1 MANVPKAITDLPVAS
16 AMGDDDLLVV
26 SQNATTSS
34 IKGELIKG
42 YAQNAVASQV
52 TAAQTAANQAGQSAT
67 QAEAARQG
75 AAAAQTAAENAQDAA
90 ETARDQS
97 VAAAGTIGD
106 SVEQA
111 QTAASQASSAKDAA
125 VAAQTAAET
134 AKTSAET
141 ASGQAQTAATQASG
155 SATAAQTAAT
165 QAGDAKTD
173 AETARN
179 EAETSASSA
188 ANSAYD
194 AESAA
199 TEAEQAKTYI
209 ENMDMEGET
218 LPAGSSVT
226 VTKTTSPEGN
236 LLFVIGVPQGTQGDK
251 GDTGETGAT
260 GPQGVSITNA
270 TVNEDGDL
278 VITLSAGEPIN
289 AGSVI
294 GPQGIQGE
302 VGPTG
307 ASVDHIERTSGTGAP
322 GTTDTYTVYLT
333 DGQTGGTFQVYNG
346 SNGTG
351 SGDFMAD
358 GSVPMAGDLQM
369 GGHAV
374 TGMADGTDPTDGA
387 TVGQL
392 AGKLDSP
399 DGGTAGQVLT
409 KTADGSAWENAPS
422 GLPDGG
428 TEGQM
433 LYKTADGTEWG
444 DKPVMVVTLAEGES
458 GLTSNKTVAEIKEAH
473 LNGFYIFVNY
483 SIGGYDKLLPLF
495 AAKYIETDEPSF
507 DFVSYTYSHT
517 GRILTVLDIAE
528 IKIYTIDG
536 KDYTRLYAYSGGLF
550 PLIGGNQG
558 EILYLANDD
567 TAHWGPAPKGIPD
580 GGTTGQVLTKTST
593 GEEWS
598 DAPSGLPEGGT
609 EGQVIKK
616 GASGAEWSN
625 PVGRADGTGEI
636 FNDYENNAASGNYAH
651 AEGRFSYADG
661 TCAHSEGTSSRAS
674 GDYSHSEGYSN
685 TASGGRSHAEGYS
698 TTASAFDSH
707 SEGNGTIASG
717 AQQHVQGRYNVSDPR
732 YAHIV
737 GNGSSASARSNAHTL
752 DWDGNAWFAGDVF
765 VGGTSQFSS
774 EKLMKE
780 PTGTQGQLLGFT
792 ADNTVGAV
800 DAPESGLTQEQA
812 DDRYLQLTGGELN
825 DNAIFQLPGDNGSLY
840 LGGRNNVPNV
850 GMYAGS
856 SGYITL
862 HDNTM
867 GNVNIRGVRSPE
879 FDYDAANKAYVDS
892 KSPTSVTVTLT
903 VDGWTNKRA
912 SFEPGGETLG
922 HQQTV
927 TVSGVS
933 ATETAQL
940 ITPTPAIASQSAYY
954 EAGIMC
960 TGQAANRLTFTCQ
973 TVPTSN
979 LTVYVVIQPLS

>member
-75 AAAAQTAAENAQDAA
+75 AAAAQTAAESAQDAA

-111 QTAASQASSAKDAA
+111 QTAAGQASSAKDAA
-125 VAAQTAAET
+125 VAAQSAAEA
-134 AKTSAET
+134 AKTAAET

-188 ANSAYD
+188 ANSASD

-236 LLFVIGVPQGTQGDK
+236 LLFVIGVPQGIQGDK
-251 GDTGETGAT
+251 GDQGETGAT

-278 VITLSAGEPIN
+278 VITLSAGDPIN

-294 GPQGIQGE
+294 GPQGIQGD

-307 ASVDHIERTSGTGAP
+307 ASVDHIDRTSGTGAP

-333 DGQTGGTFQVYNG
+333 NGQTGGTFQVYNG
-346 SNGTG
+346 SNGAG
-351 SGDFMAD
+351 AGDFMAD
-358 GSVPMAGDLQM
+358 GSVPMTGDLQM
-369 GGHAV
+369 GGHKITNLAE
-374 TGMADGTDPTDGA
+374 PTDNTDAASKEYVDDTITVSLVGNYIPMGQKGQANGVASLDNSGKVPNEQLPPMDYVPTSRTVNGRALSADVTLDADDVGA
-387 TVGQL
+387 IPNP
-392 AGKLDSP
+392 S
-399 DGGTAGQVLT
+399 GGT
-409 KTADGSAWENAPS
+409 P
-422 GLPDGG
+422 
-428 TEGQM
+428 
-433 LYKTADGTEWG
+433 
-444 DKPVMVVTLAEGES
+444 
-458 GLTSNKTVAEIKEAH
+458 
-473 LNGFYIFVNY
+473 
-483 SIGGYDKLLPLF
+483 
-495 AAKYIETDEPSF
+495 
-507 DFVSYTYSHT
+507 
-517 GRILTVLDIAE
+517 
-528 IKIYTIDG
+528 
-536 KDYTRLYAYSGGLF
+536 
-550 PLIGGNQG
+550 
-558 EILYLANDD
+558 
-567 TAHWGPAPKGIPD
+567 
-580 GGTTGQVLTKTST
+580 GQVLTKTST

-598 DAPSGLPEGGT
+598 DAPSGFPEGGT

-616 GASGAEWSN
+616 TADGAEWDNADWLPLNGGIMDNAVRISWGSSN
-625 PVGRADGTGEI
+625 GAFVS
-636 FNDYENNAASGNYAH
+636 SGVTTQELRLGSKSIN
-651 AEGRFSYADG
+651 
-661 TCAHSEGTSSRAS
+661 
-674 GDYSHSEGYSN
+674 YSN
-685 TASGGRSHAEGYS
+685 TNLYIGHAPDTGINVAYLNYSNRELRLHLGGEEEDTVGRLTGLKTPVASNEATPKSYVDTQLS
-698 TTASAFDSH
+698 T
-707 SEGNGTIASG
+707 
-717 AQQHVQGRYNVSDPR
+717 
-732 YAHIV
+732 
-737 GNGSSASARSNAHTL
+737 
-752 DWDGNAWFAGDVF
+752 
-765 VGGTSQFSS
+765 
-774 EKLMKE
+774 KLTT

-812 DDRYLQLTGGELN
+812 DERYLQLTGGTLTGALTLN
-825 DNAIFQLPGDNGSLY
+825 GEPTEDLQAAPKQYVDALKPLV
-840 LGGRNNVPNV
+840 RT
-850 GMYAGS
+850 
-856 SGYITL
+856 ITL
-862 HDNTM
+862 TTSGWSSNTKT
-867 GNVNIRGVRSPE
+867 VGV
-879 FDYDAANKAYVDS
+879 
-892 KSPTSVTVTLT
+892 
-903 VDGWTNKRA
+903 
-912 SFEPGGETLG
+912 PG
-922 HQQTV
+922 V
-927 TVSGVS
+927 APS
-933 ATETAQL
+933 ETAQL
-940 ITPTPAIASQSAYY
+940 ITPVPNITSQSAYY

-960 TGQAANRLTFTCQ
+960 TGQAANSLTFTCQ

>member
-1 MANVPKAITDLPVAS
+1 M
-16 AMGDDDLLVV
+16 
-26 SQNATTSS
+26 
-34 IKGELIKG
+34 
-42 YAQNAVASQV
+42 
-52 TAAQTAANQAGQSAT
+52 
-67 QAEAARQG
+67 
-75 AAAAQTAAENAQDAA
+75 
-90 ETARDQS
+90 
-97 VAAAGTIGD
+97 
-106 SVEQA
+106 EQA
-111 QTAASQASSAKDAA
+111 QTAAGQASSARDAA
-125 VAAQTAAET
+125 VSAQSAAET
-134 AKTSAET
+134 AKTAAET

-165 QAGDAKTD
+165 QAGDAKAD

-188 ANSAYD
+188 ANSASD

-218 LPAGSSVT
+218 LPAGSSVA

-236 LLFVIGVPQGTQGDK
+236 LLFVIGVPQGIQGDK
-251 GDTGETGAT
+251 GETGETGAT
-260 GPQGVSITNA
+260 GPQGVSVTNA

-278 VITLSAGEPIN
+278 VITLSSGSPIN

-307 ASVDHIERTSGTGAP
+307 ASVDRIERTSGTGAP

-358 GSVPMAGDLQM
+358 GSVPMTGDLQM
-369 GGHAV
+369 GGHVV
-374 TGMADGTDPTDGA
+374 TGMADGTEPTDGA

-409 KTADGSAWENAPS
+409 KTANGSAWESAPS

-433 LYKTADGTEWG
+433 LYKSADGAAWG
-444 DKPVMVVTLAEGES
+444 DKPVMVVTVAEGES

-483 SIGGYDKLLPLF
+483 SIGGYDNLLPLF

-507 DFVSYTYSHT
+507 DFVSCVYSRT
-517 GRILTVLDIAE
+517 GRILTGLDVGE
-528 IKIYTIDG
+528 IEIYTIDG
-536 KDYTRLYAYSGGLF
+536 KDYTRLSAYSGGLF
-550 PLIGGNQG
+550 PLDEGNQG
-558 EILYLANDD
+558 EILYLSKDD

-580 GGTTGQVLTKTST
+580 GGTTGQLLTKTET
-593 GEEWS
+593 GEAWQDGEF
-598 DAPSGLPEGGT
+598 LPLSGGT
-609 EGQVIKK
+609 VNGYINFDQAKSGIYFSKFQDEHNCYPTIRSTTIDGKVALSIYADAHNGVNNTVYPIILTGVDTPKK
-616 GASGAEWSN
+616 FNDAANKIYVDGKLNNFGAEISN
-625 PVGRADGTGEI
+625 ELDTKL
-636 FNDYENNAASGNYAH
+636 
-651 AEGRFSYADG
+651 
-661 TCAHSEGTSSRAS
+661 
-674 GDYSHSEGYSN
+674 
-685 TASGGRSHAEGYS
+685 
-698 TTASAFDSH
+698 TT
-707 SEGNGTIASG
+707 
-717 AQQHVQGRYNVSDPR
+717 
-732 YAHIV
+732 
-737 GNGSSASARSNAHTL
+737 
-752 DWDGNAWFAGDVF
+752 
-765 VGGTSQFSS
+765 
-774 EKLMKE
+774 

-812 DDRYLQLTGGELN
+812 DDRYLQLSGGALTGNLTIKSGSLWLRGVDCGIWGSFNSSELN
-825 DNAIFQLPGDNGSLY
+825 FVVSGTEVLKVNGESVSLPTGLTIS
-840 LGGRNNVPNV
+840 
-850 GMYAGS
+850 
-856 SGYITL
+856 
-862 HDNTM
+862 
-867 GNVNIRGVRSPE
+867 GVRTPTSDSE
-879 FDYDAANKAYVDS
+879 AANKSYVDS
-892 KSPTSVTVTLT
+892 KAPTSVTVTLT
-903 VDGWTNKRA
+903 TSGWSSNT
-912 SFEPGGETLG
+912 
-922 HQQTV
+922 QTV
-927 TVSGVS
+927 TVSGVVAS
-933 ATETAQL
+933 ETAQL

-960 TGQAANRLTFTCQ
+960 TGQAANSLTFTCQ

-979 LTVYVVIQPLS
+979 LTVYVVIQPLG

>member
-52 TAAQTAANQAGQSAT
+52 TAAQTAATQASQSAT

-111 QTAASQASSAKDAA
+111 QDAASQASSAKDAA

-134 AKTSAET
+134 AKTAAET
-141 ASGQAQTAATQASG
+141 ASGQAQTAATQAAG

-188 ANSAYD
+188 ANSASD

-236 LLFVIGVPQGTQGDK
+236 LLFVIGVPQGIQGDK

-260 GPQGVSITNA
+260 GPQGVSVTSA
-270 TVNEDGDL
+270 TVNEDGNL
-278 VITLSAGEPIN
+278 VITLSAGDPIN

-294 GPQGIQGE
+294 GPQGIQGD

-307 ASVDHIERTSGTGAP
+307 ASVDRIERTSGTGAP

-333 DGQTGGTFQVYNG
+333 NGKTGGTFQVYNG

-358 GSVPMAGDLQM
+358 GSVPMTGDLQM
-369 GGHAV
+369 GGHVV

-392 AGKLDSP
+392 SGKLDSP
-399 DGGTAGQVLT
+399 SGGTAGQVLT
-409 KTADGSAWENAPS
+409 KTENGSAWENAPS

-428 TEGQM
+428 SEGQI
-433 LYKTADGTEWG
+433 LYKAADGAAWG
-444 DKPVMVVTLAEGES
+444 DKPVMVVTVTQGSGGSSYQADKSLAEIYQASQDEKTIIAKIVNSDNSIAVVMTPRVITEHRADFILLDGEV
-458 GLTSNKTVAEIKEAH
+458 GGNTT
-473 LNGFYIFVNY
+473 FYDFFVNILIITDTTIIL
-483 SIGGYDKLLPLF
+483 SRGQID
-495 AAKYIETDEPSF
+495 AKDVRLTDM
-507 DFVSYTYSHT
+507 TYSDVQSAIEELQ
-517 GRILTVLDIAE
+517 GNIENI
-528 IKIYTIDG
+528 
-536 KDYTRLYAYSGGLF
+536 F
-550 PLIGGNQG
+550 PS
-558 EILYLANDD
+558 
-567 TAHWGPAPKGIPD
+567 

-609 EGQVIKK
+609 EGQILEKTS
-616 GASGAEWSN
+616 SGA
-625 PVGRADGTGEI
+625 
-636 FNDYENNAASGNYAH
+636 
-651 AEGRFSYADG
+651 
-661 TCAHSEGTSSRAS
+661 
-674 GDYSHSEGYSN
+674 
-685 TASGGRSHAEGYS
+685 
-698 TTASAFDSH
+698 
-707 SEGNGTIASG
+707 
-717 AQQHVQGRYNVSDPR
+717 
-732 YAHIV
+732 
-737 GNGSSASARSNAHTL
+737 
-752 DWDGNAWFAGDVF
+752 AW
-765 VGGTSQFSS
+765 
-774 EKLMKE
+774 
-780 PTGTQGQLLGFT
+780 
-792 ADNTVGAV
+792 V

-812 DDRYLQLTGGELN
+812 DARYLQLTGGTLTG
-825 DNAIFQLPGDNGSLY
+825 DIMASFGQDFGIFFDESNNNIHIGA
-840 LGGRNNVPNV
+840 GGPAFSVSANNVVEVDFEPTT
-850 GMYAGS
+850 AK
-856 SGYITL
+856 
-862 HDNTM
+862 
-867 GNVNIRGVRSPE
+867 GVV
-879 FDYDAANKAYVDS
+879 NKAYVDS
-892 KSPTSVTVTLT
+892 KAPTPVPVTLT
-903 VDGWTNKRA
+903 TSGWSSNT
-912 SFEPGGETLG
+912 
-922 HQQTV
+922 QTV
-927 TVSGVS
+927 TVPGVVAS
-933 ATETAQL
+933 EIAQL

-960 TGQAANRLTFTCQ
+960 TGQAANSLTFTCQ

-979 LTVYVVIQPLS
+979 LTVYVVIQPLN

>member
-97 VAAAGTIGD
+97 VAAASTIGD

-134 AKTSAET
+134 AKTAAET

-188 ANSAYD
+188 ANSASD

-209 ENMDMEGET
+209 ENMNMEGET

-236 LLFVIGVPQGTQGDK
+236 LLFVIGVPQGIQGDK
-251 GDTGETGAT
+251 GETGETGAT
-260 GPQGVSITNA
+260 GPQGVSVTNA

-278 VITLSAGEPIN
+278 VITLSSGSPIN

-307 ASVDHIERTSGTGAP
+307 ASVDRIERTSGTGAP

-333 DGQTGGTFQVYNG
+333 NGQTGGTFQVYNG

-358 GSVPMAGDLQM
+358 GSVPMTGDLQM
-369 GGHAV
+369 GGHKITNLAE
-374 TGMADGTDPTDGA
+374 PTDNTDAASKEYVDDTITVSLVGNYIP
-387 TVGQL
+387 VGQKGQANGVASL
-392 AGKLDSP
+392 DNEGKVPSAQLPPMDYVPTGRTVNGHALSADVTLDAEDVGARP
-399 DGGTAGQVLT
+399 DTWTPSAEDVGAIPNPTGGTAGQVLT

-433 LYKTADGTEWG
+433 LYKAADGAAWG
-444 DKPVMVVTLAEGES
+444 DKPVMWVKVTQSGNAADKTLSEIYQAYQNGYVVYCNLVNWGFLPVS
-458 GLTSNKTVAEIKEAH
+458 SIDSNRAV
-473 LNGFYIFVNY
+473 FF
-483 SIGGYDKLLPLF
+483 S
-495 AAKYIETDEPSF
+495 
-507 DFVSYTYSHT
+507 TYNAGSSPD
-517 GRILTVLDIAE
+517 DIAG
-528 IKIYTIDG
+528 IKADVVVIEDSRVSVTKNFDLSSIF
-536 KDYTRLYAYSGGLF
+536 LENPS
-550 PLIGGNQG
+550 
-558 EILYLANDD
+558 
-567 TAHWGPAPKGIPD
+567 
-580 GGTTGQVLTKTST
+580 GGTTGQILEKT
-593 GEEWS
+593 
-598 DAPSGLPEGGT
+598 A
-609 EGQVIKK
+609 
-616 GASGAEWSN
+616 
-625 PVGRADGTGEI
+625 
-636 FNDYENNAASGNYAH
+636 
-651 AEGRFSYADG
+651 
-661 TCAHSEGTSSRAS
+661 
-674 GDYSHSEGYSN
+674 
-685 TASGGRSHAEGYS
+685 
-698 TTASAFDSH
+698 
-707 SEGNGTIASG
+707 
-717 AQQHVQGRYNVSDPR
+717 
-732 YAHIV
+732 
-737 GNGSSASARSNAHTL
+737 
-752 DWDGNAWFAGDVF
+752 
-765 VGGTSQFSS
+765 
-774 EKLMKE
+774 
-780 PTGTQGQLLGFT
+780 TGTQW
-792 ADNTVGAV
+792 ADKPASGMSQGEA
-800 DAPESGLTQEQA
+800 DA
-812 DDRYLQLTGGELN
+812 RYLQLSGGTLTGNLGIGNSNAGFIPVNLGSFAVKVDGEFVLDFVN
-825 DNAIFQLPGDNGSLY
+825 TVAYGKGIRLRNSSKITNLSNPTGD
-840 LGGRNNVPNV
+840 
-850 GMYAGS
+850 
-856 SGYITL
+856 T
-862 HDNTM
+862 
-867 GNVNIRGVRSPE
+867 
-879 FDYDAANKAYVDS
+879 DAANKSYVDS
-892 KSPTSVTVTLT
+892 KAPLPPVPVTLT
-903 VDGWTNKRA
+903 TSGWSSNT
-912 SFEPGGETLG
+912 
-922 HQQTV
+922 QTV
-927 TVSGVS
+927 TVPGVVAS
-933 ATETAQL
+933 EIAQL

-960 TGQAANRLTFTCQ
+960 TNQAANSLTFTCQ

>member
-75 AAAAQTAAENAQDAA
+75 AAAAQTAAESAQDAA

-111 QTAASQASSAKDAA
+111 QTAAGRASSAKDAA
-125 VAAQTAAET
+125 VAAQSAAEA
-134 AKTSAET
+134 AKTAAET

-188 ANSAYD
+188 ANSASD

-209 ENMDMEGET
+209 ENMDIEGET

-236 LLFVIGVPQGTQGDK
+236 LLFVIGVPQGIQGDK
-251 GDTGETGAT
+251 GDPGETGAT
-260 GPQGVSITNA
+260 GPQGVSVINA

-278 VITLSAGEPIN
+278 VITLSSGSPIN

-307 ASVDHIERTSGTGAP
+307 ASVDRIERTSGTGAP

-333 DGQTGGTFQVYNG
+333 DGKTGGTFQVYNG
-346 SNGTG
+346 SNGAG
-351 SGDFMAD
+351 AGDFMAD
-358 GSVPMAGDLQM
+358 GSVPMTGDLQM
-369 GGHAV
+369 GGHVV
-374 TGMADGTDPTDGA
+374 TGMADGTNPTDGA

-392 AGKLDSP
+392 SGKLDSP
-399 DGGTAGQVLT
+399 SGGTAGQVLT
-409 KTADGSAWENAPS
+409 KTANGSAWENAPS

-433 LYKTADGTEWG
+433 LYKSLDGTEWG
-444 DKPVMVVTLAEGES
+444 DKPNIYVSINYSDGSYSADKTYEEIRQLLLDGFHVFAQYGGRIYVLS
-458 GLTSNKTVAEIKEAH
+458 GCLLDSSITSIKFFNAVYVSYRA
-473 LNGFYIFVNY
+473 LNGSFLVINPDSSISINSFELDFSDYVPVTRSINGNRLNQDVHLSAEDVN
-483 SIGGYDKLLPLF
+483 
-495 AAKYIETDEPSF
+495 AIENP
-507 DFVSYTYSHT
+507 
-517 GRILTVLDIAE
+517 
-528 IKIYTIDG
+528 
-536 KDYTRLYAYSGGLF
+536 
-550 PLIGGNQG
+550 
-558 EILYLANDD
+558 AN
-567 TAHWGPAPKGIPD
+567 
-580 GGTTGQVLTKTST
+580 
-593 GEEWS
+593 
-598 DAPSGLPEGGT
+598 GT
-609 EGQVIKK
+609 EGQILEKTS
-616 GASGAEWSN
+616 SGA
-625 PVGRADGTGEI
+625 
-636 FNDYENNAASGNYAH
+636 
-651 AEGRFSYADG
+651 
-661 TCAHSEGTSSRAS
+661 
-674 GDYSHSEGYSN
+674 
-685 TASGGRSHAEGYS
+685 
-698 TTASAFDSH
+698 
-707 SEGNGTIASG
+707 
-717 AQQHVQGRYNVSDPR
+717 
-732 YAHIV
+732 
-737 GNGSSASARSNAHTL
+737 
-752 DWDGNAWFAGDVF
+752 AW
-765 VGGTSQFSS
+765 
-774 EKLMKE
+774 
-780 PTGTQGQLLGFT
+780 
-792 ADNTVGAV
+792 V

-812 DDRYLQLTGGELN
+812 DERYLQLTGGTIEVDALSAALTLKN
-825 DNAIFQLPGDNGSLY
+825 TKSQGSTGAVY
-840 LGGRNNVPNV
+840 
-850 GMYAGS
+850 
-856 SGYITL
+856 
-862 HDNTM
+862 
-867 GNVNIRGVRSPE
+867 RSPYLNFE
-879 FDYDAANKAYVDS
+879 TGNGKVVNEYIDFGSGRAEVVFYDVENDDLVAITGLLDPVYNADAANKAYVDS
-892 KSPTSVTVTLT
+892 KSPTSVAITLSSSSWSSNT
-903 VDGWTNKRA
+903 
-912 SFEPGGETLG
+912 
-922 HQQTV
+922 QTV

-933 ATETAQL
+933 ATETEQL

-960 TGQAANRLTFTCQ
+960 TGQAANSLTFTCQ

>member
-52 TAAQTAANQAGQSAT
+52 TAAQTAATQASQSAT

-111 QTAASQASSAKDAA
+111 QDAASQASSAKDAA

-134 AKTSAET
+134 AKTAAET
-141 ASGQAQTAATQASG
+141 ASGQAQTAATQAAG

-188 ANSAYD
+188 ANSASD
-194 AESAA
+194 AENAA
-199 TEAEQAKTYI
+199 AEAEQAKTYI
-209 ENMDMEGET
+209 ENMNMEGET

-226 VTKTTSPEGN
+226 VTKTTSPEGD
-236 LLFVIGVPQGTQGDK
+236 LLFVIGVPQGIQGDK
-251 GDTGETGAT
+251 GETGETGAT
-260 GPQGVSITNA
+260 GPQGVSVTNA

-278 VITLSAGEPIN
+278 VITLSSGSPIN

-307 ASVDHIERTSGTGAP
+307 ASVDRIERTSGTGAP

-358 GSVPMAGDLQM
+358 GSVPMTGDLQM
-369 GGHAV
+369 GGHKITNLAE
-374 TGMADGTDPTDGA
+374 PTDNTDAASKEYVDDTITVSLVGNYIP
-387 TVGQL
+387 VGQKGQANGVASL
-392 AGKLDSP
+392 DGSGKVPNEQLPPMDYVPTSRTVNGHALSADVTLDAEDVGAIPNPS
-399 DGGTAGQVLT
+399 GGTAGQVLT

-428 TEGQM
+428 AEGQM
-433 LYKTADGTEWG
+433 LYKSADGAAWG
-444 DKPVMVVTLAEGES
+444 DKPVMYVTVTQSSDGSGHKVDKDAGEIKAAYEAGSSVFLVWDRNDLGKDDWQVIPLSEMDISANGNHYARFLNLNYSAVVDVVGNVDIVTVKLRASGVSYDNSNS
-458 GLTSNKTVAEIKEAH
+458 GLTSTNVQDAIDEVQE
-473 LNGFYIFVNY
+473 NVENV
-483 SIGGYDKLLPLF
+483 LP
-495 AAKYIETDEPSF
+495 S
-507 DFVSYTYSHT
+507 
-517 GRILTVLDIAE
+517 
-528 IKIYTIDG
+528 
-536 KDYTRLYAYSGGLF
+536 
-550 PLIGGNQG
+550 
-558 EILYLANDD
+558 
-567 TAHWGPAPKGIPD
+567 

-616 GASGAEWSN
+616 TADGAEWDNADWLPLNGGTMSGDIAMGGHKITN
-625 PVGRADGTGEI
+625 LGAPTNANDAVRQADLKVVSDEVDGIIAGTTGITLAPATTTKIGGVIVGDGIDVEADGTI
-636 FNDYENNAASGNYAH
+636 SV
-651 AEGRFSYADG
+651 
-661 TCAHSEGTSSRAS
+661 T
-674 GDYSHSEGYSN
+674 
-685 TASGGRSHAEGYS
+685 
-698 TTASAFDSH
+698 
-707 SEGNGTIASG
+707 
-717 AQQHVQGRYNVSDPR
+717 P
-732 YAHIV
+732 
-737 GNGSSASARSNAHTL
+737 
-752 DWDGNAWFAGDVF
+752 
-765 VGGTSQFSS
+765 
-774 EKLMKE
+774 
-780 PTGTQGQLLGFT
+780 
-792 ADNTVGAV
+792 
-800 DAPESGLTQEQA
+800 GLTQEQA
-812 DDRYLQLTGGELN
+812 DERYLQLTGGTMTNTLN
-825 DNAIFQLPGDNGSLY
+825 FNIGSYGFGTMLKATTQNGDVGIVANDKQNVTVMANDLY
-840 LGGRNNVPNV
+840 VQIDGG
-850 GMYAGS
+850 ATTS
-856 SGYITL
+856 
-862 HDNTM
+862 
-867 GNVNIRGVRSPE
+867 
-879 FDYDAANKAYVDS
+879 NKVVVQGDLDEIKA
-892 KSPTSVTVTLT
+892 TSVPVTLT
-903 VDGWTNKRA
+903 TSGWSSNT
-912 SFEPGGETLG
+912 
-922 HQQTV
+922 QTV
-927 TVSGVS
+927 TVSGVVAS
-933 ATETAQL
+933 EAAQL

-960 TGQAANRLTFTCQ
+960 TGQAANSLTFTCQ

-979 LTVYVVIQPLS
+979 LTVYVVIQPLN

>member
-52 TAAQTAANQAGQSAT
+52 TAAQTAANQASQSAT

-111 QTAASQASSAKDAA
+111 QTAAGQASSAKDAA

-134 AKTSAET
+134 AKTAAET

-188 ANSAYD
+188 ANSASD

-199 TEAEQAKTYI
+199 AEAEQAKTYI

-226 VTKTTSPEGN
+226 VAKTTSPEGN
-236 LLFVIGVPQGTQGDK
+236 LLFVIGVPQGIQGDK
-251 GDTGETGAT
+251 GETGETGAT
-260 GPQGVSITNA
+260 GPQGVSVTNA

-307 ASVDHIERTSGTGAP
+307 ASVDRIERTSGTGAP

-358 GSVPMAGDLQM
+358 GSVPMTGDLQM
-369 GGHAV
+369 GGHKITNLAE
-374 TGMADGTDPTDGA
+374 PTDNTDAASKEYVDDTITVSLVGNYIPMGQKGQANGVASLDGSGKVPNEQLPPMDYVPTSRTVNGHALSSDVTLDADDVGA
-387 TVGQL
+387 IPNPT
-392 AGKLDSP
+392 
-399 DGGTAGQVLT
+399 GGTAGQVLT

-428 TEGQM
+428 AEGQM
-433 LYKTADGTEWG
+433 LYKSADGAAWG
-444 DKPVMVVTLAEGES
+444 DSKVMIVTVDGRDKASVTSEEISVAYEAGRAVFVVNEE
-458 GLTSNKTVAEIKEAH
+458 
-473 LNGFYIFVNY
+473 
-483 SIGGYDKLLPLF
+483 
-495 AAKYIETDEPSF
+495 
-507 DFVSYTYSHT
+507 
-517 GRILTVLDIAE
+517 TVLSLYSVEASIANFSM
-528 IKIYTIDG
+528 IDSTGLIRVVKIDN
-536 KDYTRLYAYSGGLF
+536 L
-550 PLIGGNQG
+550 GNATLEMG
-558 EILYLANDD
+558 EIDSHNVVYSSFYSSDLGDNVEGAIDELYETKLR
-567 TAHWGPAPKGIPD
+567 APK

-609 EGQVIKK
+609 EGQILEKTS
-616 GASGAEWSN
+616 SGA
-625 PVGRADGTGEI
+625 
-636 FNDYENNAASGNYAH
+636 
-651 AEGRFSYADG
+651 
-661 TCAHSEGTSSRAS
+661 
-674 GDYSHSEGYSN
+674 
-685 TASGGRSHAEGYS
+685 
-698 TTASAFDSH
+698 
-707 SEGNGTIASG
+707 
-717 AQQHVQGRYNVSDPR
+717 
-732 YAHIV
+732 
-737 GNGSSASARSNAHTL
+737 
-752 DWDGNAWFAGDVF
+752 AW
-765 VGGTSQFSS
+765 
-774 EKLMKE
+774 
-780 PTGTQGQLLGFT
+780 
-792 ADNTVGAV
+792 V
-800 DAPESGLTQEQA
+800 DKPESGLTQEQA

-825 DNAIFQLPGDNGSLY
+825 DDAIFQIPGDNGSLY

-850 GMYAGS
+850 GMYASS

-862 HDNTM
+862 HDNTT

-892 KSPTSVTVTLT
+892 KAPLPPVPVTLT
-903 VDGWTNKRA
+903 TSGWSSNT
-912 SFEPGGETLG
+912 
-922 HQQTV
+922 QTV

-960 TGQAANRLTFTCQ
+960 TNQGTNSLTFTCQ

>member
-97 VAAAGTIGD
+97 VAAASTIGD

-111 QTAASQASSAKDAA
+111 QTAAGQASSAKDVA

-134 AKTSAET
+134 AKTAAET

-188 ANSAYD
+188 ANSASD

-226 VTKTTSPEGN
+226 VTKTTSPEGG
-236 LLFVIGVPQGTQGDK
+236 LLFVVGVPQGVQGDK
-251 GDTGETGAT
+251 GETGETGAT
-260 GPQGVSITNA
+260 GPQGVSVTNA

-278 VITLSAGEPIN
+278 VITLSAGDPIN

-294 GPQGIQGE
+294 GPQGEQGE

-307 ASVDHIERTSGTGAP
+307 ASVDRIERTSGSGAP

-358 GSVPMAGDLQM
+358 GSVPMTGALQM
-369 GGHAV
+369 GGNRITNVGAPQAATDAV
-374 TGMADGTDPTDGA
+374 RQSDLEAVSQEVDHILDGTTPVYIPPATAAKLGGVIVGDGIEVEADGTISTNPVPAGGA
-387 TVGQL
+387 IGQI
-392 AGKLDSP
+392 
-399 DGGTAGQVLT
+399 LT
-409 KTADGSAWENAPS
+409 QSANGPEWQNAPS

-433 LYKTADGTEWG
+433 LYKSADGAVWG
-444 DKPVMVVTLAEGES
+444 DSKVMIVTIDEVDNASATSSEIAAAYEAGRAVFVV
-458 GLTSNKTVAEIKEAH
+458 
-473 LNGFYIFVNY
+473 NG
-483 SIGGYDKLLPLF
+483 D
-495 AAKYIETDEPSF
+495 
-507 DFVSYTYSHT
+507 
-517 GRILTVLDIAE
+517 TVLSLYAIDAPMASFS
-528 IKIYTIDG
+528 TID
-536 KDYTRLYAYSGGLF
+536 SGGLIRVIRIDD
-550 PLIGGNQG
+550 LGNATLDRG
-558 EILYLANDD
+558 EIDSRAVVFDSLYSSDLGDNVEDAISELYENKLR
-567 TAHWGPAPKGIPD
+567 APE

-609 EGQVIKK
+609 EGQILEKTS
-616 GASGAEWSN
+616 SGA
-625 PVGRADGTGEI
+625 
-636 FNDYENNAASGNYAH
+636 
-651 AEGRFSYADG
+651 
-661 TCAHSEGTSSRAS
+661 
-674 GDYSHSEGYSN
+674 
-685 TASGGRSHAEGYS
+685 
-698 TTASAFDSH
+698 
-707 SEGNGTIASG
+707 
-717 AQQHVQGRYNVSDPR
+717 
-732 YAHIV
+732 
-737 GNGSSASARSNAHTL
+737 
-752 DWDGNAWFAGDVF
+752 AW
-765 VGGTSQFSS
+765 
-774 EKLMKE
+774 
-780 PTGTQGQLLGFT
+780 
-792 ADNTVGAV
+792 V

-812 DDRYLQLTGGELN
+812 DERYLQLTGGELN
-825 DNAIFQLPGDNGSLY
+825 DDAIFQIPGDNGSLY

-850 GMYAGS
+850 GMYASS

-862 HDNTM
+862 HDNTT

-892 KSPTSVTVTLT
+892 KAPSSVTVTLT
-903 VDGWTNKRA
+903 TSGWSSNT
-912 SFEPGGETLG
+912 
-922 HQQTV
+922 QTV
-927 TVSGVS
+927 TVSGVVAS
-933 ATETAQL
+933 ETAQL

-960 TGQAANRLTFTCQ
+960 TNQGTNSLTFTCQ

>member
-111 QTAASQASSAKDAA
+111 QTAAGQASSAKDAA
-125 VAAQTAAET
+125 VAAQTATET
-134 AKTSAET
+134 AKTAAET
-141 ASGQAQTAATQASG
+141 ASGQAQTAATQAAG

-188 ANSAYD
+188 ANSASD

-199 TEAEQAKTYI
+199 AEAEQAKTYI

-226 VTKTTSPEGN
+226 VTKTTSPEGG
-236 LLFVIGVPQGTQGDK
+236 LLFVIGVPQGVQGDK
-251 GDTGETGAT
+251 GDTGETGAP
-260 GPQGVSITNA
+260 GPQGVSVTNA

-307 ASVDHIERTSGTGAP
+307 ASVDRIERTSGTGAP

-369 GGHAV
+369 GGHKI
-374 TGMADGTDPTDGA
+374 TDLAEPTDNTDAASKEYVDDTITVSLVGNYIPTGQKGQANGVASLDGSGKVPSAQLPPMDYVPTGRTVNGHALSADVTLDAEDVGA
-387 TVGQL
+387 IPNPT
-392 AGKLDSP
+392 
-399 DGGTAGQVLT
+399 GGTAGQVLT
-409 KTADGSAWENAPS
+409 KTANGSAWEDAPS

-444 DKPVMVVTLAEGES
+444 IPPYLGSMPQLDYSQMKSLHALGITDLNDVTEPGTYVGMNGASYPNIANLPSA
-458 GLTSNKTVAEIKEAH
+458 VAELDIPFV
-473 LNGFYIFVNY
+473 LNVYSLTGPSGTDYAGYNGVFQNLFCISNIYAGHIRNFWRGGM
-483 SIGGYDKLLPLF
+483 SIGTGGVTFPYGWNL
-495 AAKYIETDEPSF
+495 ETDANNISF
-507 DFVSYTYSHT
+507 T
-517 GRILTVLDIAE
+517 
-528 IKIYTIDG
+528 
-536 KDYTRLYAYSGGLF
+536 
-550 PLIGGNQG
+550 P
-558 EILYLANDD
+558 
-567 TAHWGPAPKGIPD
+567 
-580 GGTTGQVLTKTST
+580 TST
-593 GEEWS
+593 VTSENVQYAIEEVDNRLS
-598 DAPSGLPEGGT
+598 TKLTTPAGT
-609 EGQVIKK
+609 
-616 GASGAEWSN
+616 A
-625 PVGRADGTGEI
+625 
-636 FNDYENNAASGNYAH
+636 
-651 AEGRFSYADG
+651 
-661 TCAHSEGTSSRAS
+661 
-674 GDYSHSEGYSN
+674 
-685 TASGGRSHAEGYS
+685 
-698 TTASAFDSH
+698 
-707 SEGNGTIASG
+707 
-717 AQQHVQGRYNVSDPR
+717 
-732 YAHIV
+732 
-737 GNGSSASARSNAHTL
+737 
-752 DWDGNAWFAGDVF
+752 
-765 VGGTSQFSS
+765 
-774 EKLMKE
+774 
-780 PTGTQGQLLGFT
+780 GQLLGFT

-812 DDRYLQLTGGELN
+812 DERYLQLTGGTIEVDATVSAALTLKNTHSTGAVVDVNRTAYLDFETGNGKVVRESMDYDAGYAAVSFYDVEN
-825 DNAIFQLPGDNGSLY
+825 DDFVMISGLLDPVYNA
-840 LGGRNNVPNV
+840 
-850 GMYAGS
+850 
-856 SGYITL
+856 
-862 HDNTM
+862 
-867 GNVNIRGVRSPE
+867 
-879 FDYDAANKAYVDS
+879 DAANKAYVDS
-892 KSPTSVTVTLT
+892 KAPTSVVIDLPASGGWSDGTCTVN
-903 VDGWTNKRA
+903 VN
-912 SFEPGGETLG
+912 
-922 HQQTV
+922 
-927 TVSGVS
+927 GVLANQS
-933 ATETAQL
+933 AQL
-940 ITPTPAIASQSAYY
+940 ITPVPSTTYQQDYY
-954 EAGIMC
+954 NAGIIC
-960 TGQAANRLTFTCQ
+960 TGQAENSLTFTARN
-973 TVPTSN
+973 PDN
-979 LTVYVVIQPLS
+979 LPSTKFTVYVVIQPLS

>member
-42 YAQNAVASQV
+42 YAQNAVAPQV
-52 TAAQTAANQAGQSAT
+52 TAAQTAATQASQSAT

-111 QTAASQASSAKDAA
+111 QDAASQASSAKDAA

-134 AKTSAET
+134 AKTAAET
-141 ASGQAQTAATQASG
+141 ASGQAKTAATQAAG

-188 ANSAYD
+188 ANSASD

-199 TEAEQAKTYI
+199 AEAEQAKTYI

-236 LLFVIGVPQGTQGDK
+236 LLFVIGVPQGIQGDK
-251 GDTGETGAT
+251 GETGATGAT

-294 GPQGIQGE
+294 GPQGEQGE

-307 ASVDHIERTSGTGAP
+307 ASVDRIERTSGTGAP

-333 DGQTGGTFQVYNG
+333 NGQTGGTFQVYNG

-358 GSVPMAGDLQM
+358 GSVPMTGALQM
-369 GGHAV
+369 GGHKITNLAE
-374 TGMADGTDPTDGA
+374 PTDNTDA
-387 TVGQL
+387 ASKEYVDDTITVSLVGNYIPMGQKGQANGVASL
-392 AGKLDSP
+392 DDSGKVPSAQLPPMDYVPTSRTVN
-399 DGGTAGQVLT
+399 GHALS
-409 KTADGSAWENAPS
+409 AD
-422 GLPDGG
+422 
-428 TEGQM
+428 
-433 LYKTADGTEWG
+433 
-444 DKPVMVVTLAEGES
+444 VTLDADDVGARPD
-458 GLTSNKTVAEIKEAH
+458 TWT
-473 LNGFYIFVNY
+473 
-483 SIGGYDKLLPLF
+483 
-495 AAKYIETDEPSF
+495 PS
-507 DFVSYTYSHT
+507 
-517 GRILTVLDIAE
+517 A
-528 IKIYTIDG
+528 
-536 KDYTRLYAYSGGLF
+536 
-550 PLIGGNQG
+550 
-558 EILYLANDD
+558 DD
-567 TAHWGPAPKGIPD
+567 VGAIPNPS

-598 DAPSGLPEGGT
+598 DAPSGLPEGGA

-616 GASGAEWSN
+616 TADGAEW
-625 PVGRADGTGEI
+625 D
-636 FNDYENNAASGNYAH
+636 NA
-651 AEGRFSYADG
+651 EWLPL
-661 TCAHSEGTSSRAS
+661 
-674 GDYSHSEGYSN
+674 
-685 TASGGRSHAEGYS
+685 SGGAV
-698 TTASAFDSH
+698 
-707 SEGNGTIASG
+707 NGDVTIAGSFNKLYFSGLGQYICWNAVKDEKNNIAFCGANKVNSKPVFLVGFRSEDSG
-717 AQQHVQGRYNVSDPR
+717 AISEIRLEGVGEPL
-732 YAHIV
+732 YANDATNKTYV
-737 GNGSSASARSNAHTL
+737 DTQLST
-752 DWDGNAWFAGDVF
+752 
-765 VGGTSQFSS
+765 
-774 EKLMKE
+774 KLTT

-812 DDRYLQLTGGELN
+812 DERYLQLSGGTLTGALTLNGEPTEDLQAAPKQYV
-825 DNAIFQLPGDNGSLY
+825 DALKPLA
-840 LGGRNNVPNV
+840 RT
-850 GMYAGS
+850 
-856 SGYITL
+856 ITL
-862 HDNTM
+862 TTSGWSSNT
-867 GNVNIRGVRSPE
+867 
-879 FDYDAANKAYVDS
+879 
-892 KSPTSVTVTLT
+892 
-903 VDGWTNKRA
+903 
-912 SFEPGGETLG
+912 
-922 HQQTV
+922 QTV

-960 TGQAANRLTFTCQ
+960 TGQAANSLTFTCQ

-979 LTVYVVIQPLS
+979 LTVYVVIQPLG

>member
-34 IKGELIKG
+34 IKGALIKG

-111 QTAASQASSAKDAA
+111 QTAAGQASSAKDAA

-134 AKTSAET
+134 AKTAAET

-188 ANSAYD
+188 ANSASD
-194 AESAA
+194 AEGAA

-226 VTKTTSPEGN
+226 VTKTISPEGN
-236 LLFVIGVPQGTQGDK
+236 LLFVIGVPQGIQGDK
-251 GDTGETGAT
+251 GETGETGAT
-260 GPQGVSITNA
+260 GPQGVSVTNA

-307 ASVDHIERTSGTGAP
+307 ASVDRIERTSGTGAP

-333 DGQTGGTFQVYNG
+333 NGQTGGTFQVYNG

-358 GSVPMAGDLQM
+358 GSVPMTGDLQM
-369 GGHAV
+369 GGHKITNLAE
-374 TGMADGTDPTDGA
+374 PTDNTDAASKEYVDDTITVSLVGNYIPMGQKGQANGVASLDDSGKVPNEQLPPMDYVPTSRTVNGHALGA
-387 TVGQL
+387 DVTLDADDVG
-392 AGKLDSP
+392 AIPNPS
-399 DGGTAGQVLT
+399 GGTAGQVLT

-428 TEGQM
+428 AEGQM
-433 LYKTADGTEWG
+433 LYKSADGAAWG
-444 DKPVMVVTLAEGES
+444 DKPVMYVTVTQSSDGSGHKVDKDAGEIKAAYEAGSSVFLVWDRNDLGKDNWQVIPLSKVDISANGNHYASFLNLNYSAVVDVDGDVDITEVVFTSSEITYNNSNS
-458 GLTSNKTVAEIKEAH
+458 GLTSTNAQDAINEVQENVE
-473 LNGFYIFVNY
+473 NV
-483 SIGGYDKLLPLF
+483 LP
-495 AAKYIETDEPSF
+495 S
-507 DFVSYTYSHT
+507 
-517 GRILTVLDIAE
+517 
-528 IKIYTIDG
+528 
-536 KDYTRLYAYSGGLF
+536 
-550 PLIGGNQG
+550 
-558 EILYLANDD
+558 
-567 TAHWGPAPKGIPD
+567 

-598 DAPSGLPEGGT
+598 DAPSGLPEGGS

-616 GASGAEWSN
+616 TADGAEWGN
-625 PVGRADGTGEI
+625 ADWLPL
-636 FNDYENNAASGNYAH
+636 
-651 AEGRFSYADG
+651 
-661 TCAHSEGTSSRAS
+661 
-674 GDYSHSEGYSN
+674 
-685 TASGGRSHAEGYS
+685 SGGTVNGYINFDQVNSGIYFSKFQDEHNCYPTIRS
-698 TTASAFDSH
+698 TTIDGKVALSIYSKAH
-707 SEGNGTIASG
+707 NGVSG
-717 AQQHVQGRYNVSDPR
+717 VVYPIILSGVDTPKT
-732 YAHIV
+732 
-737 GNGSSASARSNAHTL
+737 SNDAANKIYVDGELNNLGAEISNEL
-752 DWDGNAWFAGDVF
+752 D
-765 VGGTSQFSS
+765 T
-774 EKLMKE
+774 KLTT

-812 DDRYLQLTGGELN
+812 DERYLQLNSDAMITGDITFKYGA
-825 DNAIFQLPGDNGSLY
+825 DFDGSKITSVGTPVNGSD
-840 LGGRNNVPNV
+840 G
-850 GMYAGS
+850 
-856 SGYITL
+856 
-862 HDNTM
+862 
-867 GNVNIRGVRSPE
+867 
-879 FDYDAANKAYVDS
+879 ANKAYVDS

-903 VDGWTNKRA
+903 TSGWSSNT
-912 SFEPGGETLG
+912 
-922 HQQTV
+922 QTV

-960 TGQAANRLTFTCQ
+960 TGQAANSLTFTCQ

>member
-75 AAAAQTAAENAQDAA
+75 AAAAQTAAESAQDAA

-111 QTAASQASSAKDAA
+111 QTAAGQASSAKDAA

-134 AKTSAET
+134 AKTAAET
-141 ASGQAQTAATQASG
+141 ASGQAQTAATQAAG

-188 ANSAYD
+188 ANSASD

-209 ENMDMEGET
+209 ENMNMEGET

-236 LLFVIGVPQGTQGDK
+236 LLFVIGVPQGIQGDK
-251 GDTGETGAT
+251 GETGETGAT
-260 GPQGVSITNA
+260 GPQGVSVTNA

-278 VITLSAGEPIN
+278 VITLSAGDPIN

-294 GPQGIQGE
+294 GPQGIQGD

-307 ASVDHIERTSGTGAP
+307 ASVDHIDRTSGTGAP
-322 GTTDTYTVYLT
+322 GTIDTYTVYLT
-333 DGQTGGTFQVYNG
+333 NGQTGGTFQVYNG

-358 GSVPMAGDLQM
+358 GSVPMTGDLQM
-369 GGHAV
+369 GGHVV
-374 TGMADGTDPTDGA
+374 TGMADGTEPTDGA

-409 KTADGSAWENAPS
+409 KTE
-422 GLPDGG
+422 
-428 TEGQM
+428 
-433 LYKTADGTEWG
+433 
-444 DKPVMVVTLAEGES
+444 
-458 GLTSNKTVAEIKEAH
+458 
-473 LNGFYIFVNY
+473 
-483 SIGGYDKLLPLF
+483 
-495 AAKYIETDEPSF
+495 
-507 DFVSYTYSHT
+507 
-517 GRILTVLDIAE
+517 
-528 IKIYTIDG
+528 
-536 KDYTRLYAYSGGLF
+536 
-550 PLIGGNQG
+550 
-558 EILYLANDD
+558 
-567 TAHWGPAPKGIPD
+567 
-580 GGTTGQVLTKTST
+580 T

-609 EGQVIKK
+609 EGQMLYKS
-616 GASGAEWSN
+616 ADGAEWGDK
-625 PVGRADGTGEI
+625 PVMYVNITMTSGTAGTSDKTSSEINDAVEKGYAVYANLEDAVVIPLASKGQIVSVFPISTNNDSRAGITMLTVDALGSVSAVETELAVLDSDGKI
-636 FNDYENNAASGNYAH
+636 PYAQLPDMDYVPTSRTVNGKALSQDISLAASDVGARPDTWTPS
-651 AEGRFSYADG
+651 AADV
-661 TCAHSEGTSSRAS
+661 
-674 GDYSHSEGYSN
+674 
-685 TASGGRSHAEGYS
+685 
-698 TTASAFDSH
+698 
-707 SEGNGTIASG
+707 G
-717 AQQHVQGRYNVSDPR
+717 ALPTQ
-732 YAHIV
+732 
-737 GNGSSASARSNAHTL
+737 
-752 DWDGNAWFAGDVF
+752 
-765 VGGTSQFSS
+765 
-774 EKLMKE
+774 
-780 PTGTQGQLLGFT
+780 TGTQGQYLGFT

-812 DDRYLQLTGGELN
+812 DERYLQLTGGTLTG
-825 DNAIFQLPGDNGSLY
+825 AIMASFGQDFGIHFGGTSNSIAIGS
-840 LGGRNNVPNV
+840 GGPAFSVSANNVVEVDFEPTT
-850 GMYAGS
+850 AK
-856 SGYITL
+856 
-862 HDNTM
+862 
-867 GNVNIRGVRSPE
+867 GVV
-879 FDYDAANKAYVDS
+879 NKAYVDS
-892 KSPTSVTVTLT
+892 KAPIFVTISLT
-903 VDGWTNKRA
+903 PSSWSSNT
-912 SFEPGGETLG
+912 
-922 HQQTV
+922 QTV
-927 TVSGVS
+927 TVSGVVAS
-933 ATETAQL
+933 ETAQL

-960 TGQAANRLTFTCQ
+960 TNQGTNSLTFTCQ

>member
-26 SQNATTSS
+26 SKNATTSS
-34 IKGELIKG
+34 IKGALIKG

-111 QTAASQASSAKDAA
+111 QTAAGQASSAKDAA
-125 VAAQTAAET
+125 VAAQSAAEA
-134 AKTSAET
+134 AKTAAET
-141 ASGQAQTAATQASG
+141 ASGQAQTAATQAAG

-188 ANSAYD
+188 ANSASD

-236 LLFVIGVPQGTQGDK
+236 LLFVIGVPQGIQGDK
-251 GDTGETGAT
+251 GNTGETGAT
-260 GPQGVSITNA
+260 GPQGVSVNNA

-278 VITLSAGEPIN
+278 VITLSSGSPIN

-307 ASVDHIERTSGTGAP
+307 ASVDRIERTSGTGAP

-333 DGQTGGTFQVYNG
+333 DGKTGGTFQVYNG

-358 GSVPMAGDLQM
+358 GSVPMTGDLQM
-369 GGHAV
+369 GGHKITNLAE
-374 TGMADGTDPTDGA
+374 PTDNTDAASKEYVDDTITVSLVGNYIPTGQKGQANGVASLDGSGKVPSAQLPPMDYVPTGRTVNGHALSADVTLDAEDVGA
-387 TVGQL
+387 IPNPT
-392 AGKLDSP
+392 
-399 DGGTAGQVLT
+399 GGTAGQVLT
-409 KTADGSAWENAPS
+409 KTADGSSWEDAPS

-433 LYKTADGTEWG
+433 LYKSADGAAWG
-444 DKPVMVVTLAEGES
+444 DKPVMVVNVTEG
-458 GLTSNKTVAEIKEAH
+458 GDGTTSNKTVAEIKEAY
-473 LNGFYIFVNY
+473 LNGLYIFANY
-483 SIGGYDKLLPLF
+483 LDSLLPLSSV
-495 AAKYIETDEPSF
+495 TDVTTSEPSF
-507 DFVSYTYSHT
+507 EFMAYMPLTRT
-517 GRILTVLDIAE
+517 GGILTELSLGRVQIFR
-528 IKIYTIDG
+528 TDG
-536 KDYTRLYAYSGGLF
+536 KDYTNFYVHEGGLV
-550 PLIGGNQG
+550 PTDGNQG
-558 EILYLANDD
+558 ETLYCDD
-567 TAHWGPAPKGIPD
+567 VGVSYWGPAPKGIPD

-593 GEEWS
+593 GEAWS

-609 EGQVIKK
+609 EGQMLYK
-616 GASGAEWSN
+616 SL
-625 PVGRADGTGEI
+625 DGTGDKPNIYVSINYSDGSYSADKTYEEI
-636 FNDYENNAASGNYAH
+636 RQLLLDGFHVFAQYGSRIYVLSGCLLESSITSIKFFNAVYV
-651 AEGRFSYADG
+651 SYRALNGSFLVINPDSSISINSFQLDFK
-661 TCAHSEGTSSRAS
+661 APTSVAITL
-674 GDYSHSEGYSN
+674 
-685 TASGGRSHAEGYS
+685 TASGW
-698 TTASAFDSH
+698 
-707 SEGNGTIASG
+707 
-717 AQQHVQGRYNVSDPR
+717 
-732 YAHIV
+732 
-737 GNGSSASARSNAHTL
+737 SS
-752 DWDGNAWFAGDVF
+752 
-765 VGGTSQFSS
+765 
-774 EKLMKE
+774 
-780 PTGTQGQLLGFT
+780 
-792 ADNTVGAV
+792 NT
-800 DAPESGLTQEQA
+800 
-812 DDRYLQLTGGELN
+812 
-825 DNAIFQLPGDNGSLY
+825 
-840 LGGRNNVPNV
+840 
-850 GMYAGS
+850 
-856 SGYITL
+856 
-862 HDNTM
+862 
-867 GNVNIRGVRSPE
+867 
-879 FDYDAANKAYVDS
+879 
-892 KSPTSVTVTLT
+892 
-903 VDGWTNKRA
+903 
-912 SFEPGGETLG
+912 
-922 HQQTV
+922 QTV

-960 TGQAANRLTFTCQ
+960 TGQAANSLTFTCQ

>member
-75 AAAAQTAAENAQDAA
+75 AAAAQTAAESAQDAA

-106 SVEQA
+106 SVEQV
-111 QTAASQASSAKDAA
+111 QTAAGQASSAKDSA
-125 VAAQTAAET
+125 VAAQSAAET
-134 AKTSAET
+134 AKTAAET
-141 ASGQAQTAATQASG
+141 ASGQAQTAATQAAG

-188 ANSAYD
+188 ANSASD

-218 LPAGSSVT
+218 LPAGSPVT

-236 LLFVIGVPQGTQGDK
+236 LLFVIGVPQGIQGDK

-260 GPQGVSITNA
+260 GPQGVSVTNA

-307 ASVDHIERTSGTGAP
+307 ASVDRIERTSGTGAP

-333 DGQTGGTFQVYNG
+333 NGQTGGTFQVYNG

-358 GSVPMAGDLQM
+358 GSVPMTGDLQM
-369 GGHAV
+369 GGHKI
-374 TGMADGTDPTDGA
+374 TDLAEPTDNTDAASKEYVDDTITVSLVGNYIPMGQKGQANGVASLDNSGKVPNEQLPPMDYVPTSRTVNGHALSADVTLDADDVGA
-387 TVGQL
+387 RPDTWTPSAEDVG
-392 AGKLDSP
+392 AIPNPS
-399 DGGTAGQVLT
+399 GGT
-409 KTADGSAWENAPS
+409 P
-422 GLPDGG
+422 
-428 TEGQM
+428 
-433 LYKTADGTEWG
+433 
-444 DKPVMVVTLAEGES
+444 
-458 GLTSNKTVAEIKEAH
+458 
-473 LNGFYIFVNY
+473 
-483 SIGGYDKLLPLF
+483 
-495 AAKYIETDEPSF
+495 
-507 DFVSYTYSHT
+507 
-517 GRILTVLDIAE
+517 
-528 IKIYTIDG
+528 
-536 KDYTRLYAYSGGLF
+536 
-550 PLIGGNQG
+550 
-558 EILYLANDD
+558 
-567 TAHWGPAPKGIPD
+567 
-580 GGTTGQVLTKTST
+580 GQVLTKTST

-609 EGQVIKK
+609 EGQILEKTS
-616 GASGAEWSN
+616 SGA
-625 PVGRADGTGEI
+625 
-636 FNDYENNAASGNYAH
+636 
-651 AEGRFSYADG
+651 
-661 TCAHSEGTSSRAS
+661 
-674 GDYSHSEGYSN
+674 
-685 TASGGRSHAEGYS
+685 
-698 TTASAFDSH
+698 
-707 SEGNGTIASG
+707 
-717 AQQHVQGRYNVSDPR
+717 
-732 YAHIV
+732 
-737 GNGSSASARSNAHTL
+737 
-752 DWDGNAWFAGDVF
+752 AW
-765 VGGTSQFSS
+765 
-774 EKLMKE
+774 
-780 PTGTQGQLLGFT
+780 
-792 ADNTVGAV
+792 V

-812 DDRYLQLTGGELN
+812 DARYLQLTGGELN
-825 DNAIFQLPGDNGSLY
+825 DDAIFQLPGDNGSLY

-850 GMYAGS
+850 GMYASS

-879 FDYDAANKAYVDS
+879 SDYDAANKAYVDS
-892 KSPTSVTVTLT
+892 KAPTSVTITLS
-903 VDGWTNKRA
+903 A
-912 SFEPGGETLG
+912 SSWSSNT
-922 HQQTV
+922 QTV
-927 TVSGVS
+927 TVSGVVAS
-933 ATETAQL
+933 ETAQL

-960 TGQAANRLTFTCQ
+960 TNQGTNSLTFTCQ

>member
-97 VAAAGTIGD
+97 VSAAGTIGD

-111 QTAASQASSAKDAA
+111 QTAAGQASSAKDAA

-134 AKTSAET
+134 AKTAAET
-141 ASGQAQTAATQASG
+141 ASGQAKTAATQASG

-173 AETARN
+173 AEAARN

-188 ANSAYD
+188 ANSASD
-194 AESAA
+194 AENAA
-199 TEAEQAKTYI
+199 TEAEQSKTYI

-236 LLFVIGVPQGTQGDK
+236 LLFVIGVPQGIQGDK
-251 GDTGETGAT
+251 GDIGETGAT
-260 GPQGVSITNA
+260 GPQGISITSA

-294 GPQGIQGE
+294 GPRGIQGE

-358 GSVPMAGDLQM
+358 GSVPMTGDLQM
-369 GGHAV
+369 GGHKITNLAE
-374 TGMADGTDPTDGA
+374 PTDNTDAASKEYVDDTITVSLVGNYIPTGQKGQANGVASLDGSGKVPNEQLPPMDYVPTSRTVNGHALSADVTLDADDVGA
-387 TVGQL
+387 IPNPT
-392 AGKLDSP
+392 S
-399 DGGTAGQVLT
+399 GTAGQVLT
-409 KTADGSAWENAPS
+409 KTADGSTWEDAPG

-433 LYKTADGTEWG
+433 LYKAADGAAWG
-444 DKPVMVVTLAEGES
+444 DKPVMIVNATDAEDASLTTDKTLD
-458 GLTSNKTVAEIKEAH
+458 EIKEAY
-473 LNGFYIFVNY
+473 LNDVNIFIKYTDV
-483 SIGGYDKLLPLF
+483 LLPLVL
-495 AAKYIETDEPSF
+495 AESVESENPSF
-507 DFVSYTYSHT
+507 KFFNYST
-517 GRILTVLDIAE
+517 NTISGDLYALVEAE
-528 IKIYTIDG
+528 IEIFR
-536 KDYTRLYAYSGGLF
+536 RLGEDFAYFHLREGGLV
-550 PLIGGNQG
+550 PTDGNQG
-558 EILYLANDD
+558 EMLYCDN
-567 TAHWGPAPKGIPD
+567 TGVSHWGPAPKGIPS

-598 DAPSGLPEGGT
+598 DAPSGL
-609 EGQVIKK
+609 
-616 GASGAEWSN
+616 
-625 PVGRADGTGEI
+625 
-636 FNDYENNAASGNYAH
+636 
-651 AEGRFSYADG
+651 
-661 TCAHSEGTSSRAS
+661 
-674 GDYSHSEGYSN
+674 
-685 TASGGRSHAEGYS
+685 
-698 TTASAFDSH
+698 
-707 SEGNGTIASG
+707 
-717 AQQHVQGRYNVSDPR
+717 
-732 YAHIV
+732 
-737 GNGSSASARSNAHTL
+737 
-752 DWDGNAWFAGDVF
+752 
-765 VGGTSQFSS
+765 
-774 EKLMKE
+774 
-780 PTGTQGQLLGFT
+780 
-792 ADNTVGAV
+792 
-800 DAPESGLTQEQA
+800 TQEQA
-812 DDRYLQLTGGELN
+812 DARYLQLTGGELN
-825 DNAIFQLPGDNGSLY
+825 DDAIFQLPGDNGSLY

-850 GMYAGS
+850 GMYASS

-879 FDYDAANKAYVDS
+879 FDYDAANKSYVDS
-892 KSPTSVTVTLT
+892 KSPTSATITLSSSSWSNNT
-903 VDGWTNKRA
+903 
-912 SFEPGGETLG
+912 
-922 HQQTV
+922 QTV

-960 TGQAANRLTFTCQ
+960 TGQAANSLTFTCQ

>member
-75 AAAAQTAAENAQDAA
+75 AAAAQTAAESAQDAA

-111 QTAASQASSAKDAA
+111 QTAAGQASSAKDAA
-125 VAAQTAAET
+125 VAAQSAAET
-134 AKTSAET
+134 AKTAAET
-141 ASGQAQTAATQASG
+141 ASGQAQTAATKAAG

-188 ANSAYD
+188 ANSASD

-226 VTKTTSPEGN
+226 VIKTTSPEGN
-236 LLFVIGVPQGTQGDK
+236 LLFVIGVPQGIQGDK

-260 GPQGVSITNA
+260 GPQGVSVTNA

-358 GSVPMAGDLQM
+358 GSVPMTGDLQM
-369 GGHAV
+369 AGHKITNLAEPTDNTDAASKEYVDDTITVSLVGNYIPMGQKGQANGVASLDNEGKVPSAQLPPMDYVPTSRTVNGHALS
-374 TGMADGTDPTDGA
+374 AD
-387 TVGQL
+387 
-392 AGKLDSP
+392 
-399 DGGTAGQVLT
+399 
-409 KTADGSAWENAPS
+409 
-422 GLPDGG
+422 
-428 TEGQM
+428 
-433 LYKTADGTEWG
+433 
-444 DKPVMVVTLAEGES
+444 VTLDAEDVGARPDTWTPS
-458 GLTSNKTVAEIKEAH
+458 AEDVGAIP
-473 LNGFYIFVNY
+473 N
-483 SIGGYDKLLPLF
+483 
-495 AAKYIETDEPSF
+495 PS
-507 DFVSYTYSHT
+507 
-517 GRILTVLDIAE
+517 
-528 IKIYTIDG
+528 
-536 KDYTRLYAYSGGLF
+536 
-550 PLIGGNQG
+550 
-558 EILYLANDD
+558 
-567 TAHWGPAPKGIPD
+567 

-598 DAPSGLPEGGT
+598 DAPSGLPEGGSEGQMLYKTADGTEWGDKPNIYVNIEYSDGSYSADKTYEEIRQLLLDGFHVFALYGGLIFVLSSCLLESTISSIKFFNAKYESYRALSGSFFEIEPDSSVSNNSFDLDFSDYVPVTRSINGNRLSQDVHLSAEDVNAIENPANGT
-609 EGQVIKK
+609 EGQILAKTS
-616 GASGAEWSN
+616 SGA
-625 PVGRADGTGEI
+625 
-636 FNDYENNAASGNYAH
+636 
-651 AEGRFSYADG
+651 
-661 TCAHSEGTSSRAS
+661 
-674 GDYSHSEGYSN
+674 
-685 TASGGRSHAEGYS
+685 
-698 TTASAFDSH
+698 
-707 SEGNGTIASG
+707 
-717 AQQHVQGRYNVSDPR
+717 
-732 YAHIV
+732 
-737 GNGSSASARSNAHTL
+737 
-752 DWDGNAWFAGDVF
+752 AW
-765 VGGTSQFSS
+765 
-774 EKLMKE
+774 
-780 PTGTQGQLLGFT
+780 
-792 ADNTVGAV
+792 V

-812 DDRYLQLTGGELN
+812 DARYLQLNSDAMITGDVTFKYGA
-825 DNAIFQLPGDNGSLY
+825 DFDGSKITSVGTPVNGSD
-840 LGGRNNVPNV
+840 G
-850 GMYAGS
+850 
-856 SGYITL
+856 
-862 HDNTM
+862 
-867 GNVNIRGVRSPE
+867 
-879 FDYDAANKAYVDS
+879 ANKAYVDS
-892 KSPTSVTVTLT
+892 KAPTSVTVTLT
-903 VDGWTNKRA
+903 A
-912 SFEPGGETLG
+912 SSWSSNT
-922 HQQTV
+922 QTV
-927 TVSGVS
+927 TVSGVVAS
-933 ATETAQL
+933 ETAQL
-940 ITPTPAIASQSAYY
+940 ITPTPAVASQSAYY
-954 EAGIMC
+954 EAGIIC
-960 TGQAANRLTFTCQ
+960 TNQGTNSLTFTCQ
-973 TVPTSN
+973 TVPASN

>member
-1 MANVPKAITDLPVAS
+1 MADKSIADLPVS
-16 AMGDDDLLVV
+16 GSMTDDALLALY
-26 SQNATTSS
+26 QNGTTNS
-34 IKGELIKG
+34 ITGALIKS

-75 AAAAQTAAENAQDAA
+75 AAAAQTAAESAQDAA

-111 QTAASQASSAKDAA
+111 KTAAGQASSAKDAA

-134 AKTSAET
+134 AKTAAET
-141 ASGQAQTAATQASG
+141 ASGQAQTAATQAAG

-188 ANSAYD
+188 ANSASD

-199 TEAEQAKTYI
+199 AEAEQAKTYI

-218 LPAGSSVT
+218 LPAGSPVT
-226 VTKTTSPEGN
+226 VTKTTSPEGD

-251 GDTGETGAT
+251 GDTGETGAP

-302 VGPTG
+302 VGHTG

-333 DGQTGGTFQVYNG
+333 DGKTGGTFQVYNG
-346 SNGTG
+346 SNGAG
-351 SGDFMAD
+351 AGDFMAD
-358 GSVPMAGDLQM
+358 GSVPMTGDLQM
-369 GGHAV
+369 GGHVV
-374 TGMADGTDPTDGA
+374 TGMADGTNPTDGA

-433 LYKTADGTEWG
+433 LYKAADGAAWG
-444 DKPVMVVTLAEGES
+444 DKPVMIVNATDAEDASLTTDKTLD
-458 GLTSNKTVAEIKEAH
+458 EIKEAY
-473 LNGFYIFVNY
+473 LNDVNIFIKYTDV
-483 SIGGYDKLLPLF
+483 LLPLVL
-495 AAKYIETDEPSF
+495 AENVEGENPSF
-507 DFVSYTYSHT
+507 KFFNYST
-517 GRILTVLDIAE
+517 NTISGDLYALIEAE
-528 IKIYTIDG
+528 IEIFR
-536 KDYTRLYAYSGGLF
+536 RLGEDFAYFHLREGGLV
-550 PLIGGNQG
+550 PTDGNLG
-558 EILYLANDD
+558 EMLYCDN
-567 TAHWGPAPKGIPD
+567 TGVSHWGPAPKGIPS
-580 GGTTGQVLTKTST
+580 GGTPGQVLTKTST

-609 EGQVIKK
+609 EGQILEKTS
-616 GASGAEWSN
+616 SGA
-625 PVGRADGTGEI
+625 
-636 FNDYENNAASGNYAH
+636 
-651 AEGRFSYADG
+651 
-661 TCAHSEGTSSRAS
+661 
-674 GDYSHSEGYSN
+674 
-685 TASGGRSHAEGYS
+685 
-698 TTASAFDSH
+698 
-707 SEGNGTIASG
+707 
-717 AQQHVQGRYNVSDPR
+717 
-732 YAHIV
+732 
-737 GNGSSASARSNAHTL
+737 
-752 DWDGNAWFAGDVF
+752 AW
-765 VGGTSQFSS
+765 
-774 EKLMKE
+774 
-780 PTGTQGQLLGFT
+780 
-792 ADNTVGAV
+792 V

-812 DDRYLQLTGGELN
+812 DERYLQLTGGELN
-825 DNAIFQLPGDNGSLY
+825 DDAIFQLPGDNGSLY

-850 GMYAGS
+850 GMYASS

-903 VDGWTNKRA
+903 TSGWSSNT
-912 SFEPGGETLG
+912 
-922 HQQTV
+922 QTV

-960 TGQAANRLTFTCQ
+960 TGQAANSLTFTCQ

>member
-34 IKGELIKG
+34 IKGALIKG

-75 AAAAQTAAENAQDAA
+75 AAAAQTAAESAQDAA

-111 QTAASQASSAKDAA
+111 QTAAGQASSAKDAA
-125 VAAQTAAET
+125 VSAQSAAEA
-134 AKTSAET
+134 AKTAAET

-188 ANSAYD
+188 ANSASD

-236 LLFVIGVPQGTQGDK
+236 LLFVIGVPQGIQGDK
-251 GDTGETGAT
+251 GETGETGAT
-260 GPQGVSITNA
+260 GPQGVSVTNA

-294 GPQGIQGE
+294 GPQGEQGE

-307 ASVDHIERTSGTGAP
+307 ASVDRIERTSGTGAP

-333 DGQTGGTFQVYNG
+333 DGETGGTFQVYNG

-358 GSVPMAGDLQM
+358 GSVPMTGDLQM

-409 KTADGSAWENAPS
+409 KTADGSAWEDAPS

-428 TEGQM
+428 AEGQM
-433 LYKTADGTEWG
+433 LYKSADGAVWG
-444 DKPVMVVTLAEGES
+444 DKPIIYVNITGNDSSGYTTNKTLSEIKDAYQRGFSIIANTPNGIIPMTSIIKYATFIEFDIDHKRTNEYLVGEDRVIYQMTAMSNFASDVSYDRYAS
-458 GLTSNKTVAEIKEAH
+458 GLRATNVQDAIDEVQE
-473 LNGFYIFVNY
+473 NVENV
-483 SIGGYDKLLPLF
+483 LP
-495 AAKYIETDEPSF
+495 
-507 DFVSYTYSHT
+507 
-517 GRILTVLDIAE
+517 
-528 IKIYTIDG
+528 
-536 KDYTRLYAYSGGLF
+536 SGGT
-550 PLIGGNQG
+550 P
-558 EILYLANDD
+558 
-567 TAHWGPAPKGIPD
+567 
-580 GGTTGQVLTKTST
+580 GQVLTKTST
-593 GEEWS
+593 EEEWS

-609 EGQVIKK
+609 EGQILEKTS
-616 GASGAEWSN
+616 SGA
-625 PVGRADGTGEI
+625 
-636 FNDYENNAASGNYAH
+636 
-651 AEGRFSYADG
+651 
-661 TCAHSEGTSSRAS
+661 
-674 GDYSHSEGYSN
+674 
-685 TASGGRSHAEGYS
+685 
-698 TTASAFDSH
+698 
-707 SEGNGTIASG
+707 
-717 AQQHVQGRYNVSDPR
+717 
-732 YAHIV
+732 
-737 GNGSSASARSNAHTL
+737 
-752 DWDGNAWFAGDVF
+752 AW
-765 VGGTSQFSS
+765 
-774 EKLMKE
+774 
-780 PTGTQGQLLGFT
+780 
-792 ADNTVGAV
+792 V
-800 DAPESGLTQEQA
+800 DKPESGLTQEQA
-812 DDRYLQLTGGELN
+812 DERYLQLSGGTIEVDATVSAALTLKNTHSTGAVGGVNRTPYLDFETGNGKVVREIMDYDAGYATVSFYDVEN
-825 DNAIFQLPGDNGSLY
+825 DDFVMI
-840 LGGRNNVPNV
+840 
-850 GMYAGS
+850 
-856 SGYITL
+856 SGL
-862 HDNTM
+862 LDP
-867 GNVNIRGVRSPE
+867 VDDV
-879 FDYDAANKAYVDS
+879 DAANKAYVDS
-892 KSPTSVTVTLT
+892 KSPTSATITLT
-903 VDGWTNKRA
+903 ADGWTNTMA
-912 SFEPGGETLG
+912 PVEPGGETLG

-933 ATETAQL
+933 ASETAQL

-979 LTVYVVIQPLS
+979 LTVYVVIQPLG

>member
-75 AAAAQTAAENAQDAA
+75 AAAAQTAAESAQDAA

-111 QTAASQASSAKDAA
+111 QAAAGQASSARDAA
-125 VAAQTAAET
+125 VSAQSAAET
-134 AKTSAET
+134 AKTAAET

-188 ANSAYD
+188 ANSASD

-199 TEAEQAKTYI
+199 AEAEQAKTYI

-226 VTKTTSPEGN
+226 VTKTTSPEGD
-236 LLFVIGVPQGTQGDK
+236 LLFLIGVPQGIQGDK
-251 GDTGETGAT
+251 GETGETGAT
-260 GPQGVSITNA
+260 GPQGVSVTNA

-307 ASVDHIERTSGTGAP
+307 ASVDRIERTSGTGAP

-346 SNGTG
+346 ANGAG

-358 GSVPMAGDLQM
+358 GSVPMTGDLQM
-369 GGHAV
+369 GGHKITNLAE
-374 TGMADGTDPTDGA
+374 PTDNTDA
-387 TVGQL
+387 ASKEYVDDTITVSLVGNYIPMGQKGQANGVASL
-392 AGKLDSP
+392 DDSGKVPSAQLPPMDYVPTSRTVN
-399 DGGTAGQVLT
+399 GHALS
-409 KTADGSAWENAPS
+409 AD
-422 GLPDGG
+422 
-428 TEGQM
+428 
-433 LYKTADGTEWG
+433 
-444 DKPVMVVTLAEGES
+444 VTLDAEDVGAIP
-458 GLTSNKTVAEIKEAH
+458 N
-473 LNGFYIFVNY
+473 
-483 SIGGYDKLLPLF
+483 
-495 AAKYIETDEPSF
+495 PS
-507 DFVSYTYSHT
+507 
-517 GRILTVLDIAE
+517 
-528 IKIYTIDG
+528 
-536 KDYTRLYAYSGGLF
+536 
-550 PLIGGNQG
+550 
-558 EILYLANDD
+558 
-567 TAHWGPAPKGIPD
+567 

-609 EGQVIKK
+609 EGQMLYK
-616 GASGAEWSN
+616 SLNGAEWGDKPNIYVNIEYSDGSYSADKTYEEIRQLLLDGFHVFALYGGLIFVLSSCLLESTISSIKFFNARYKSYRALRGSFFEIEPDSSVSN
-625 PVGRADGTGEI
+625 NSFDLDFSDYVPVTRSINGNRLSQDVHLSAEDVNAIENPANGT
-636 FNDYENNAASGNYAH
+636 
-651 AEGRFSYADG
+651 EGQILAK
-661 TCAHSEGTSSRAS
+661 TSS
-674 GDYSHSEGYSN
+674 
-685 TASGGRSHAEGYS
+685 
-698 TTASAFDSH
+698 
-707 SEGNGTIASG
+707 G
-717 AQQHVQGRYNVSDPR
+717 A
-732 YAHIV
+732 
-737 GNGSSASARSNAHTL
+737 
-752 DWDGNAWFAGDVF
+752 AW
-765 VGGTSQFSS
+765 
-774 EKLMKE
+774 
-780 PTGTQGQLLGFT
+780 
-792 ADNTVGAV
+792 V

-812 DDRYLQLTGGELN
+812 DERYLQLTGGTMTG
-825 DNAIFQLPGDNGSLY
+825 AIMASFGQDFGIHFPVDIESNSITIGS
-840 LGGRNNVPNV
+840 GGPAFSVSATNNVEVYSEPTTAN
-850 GMYAGS
+850 
-856 SGYITL
+856 
-862 HDNTM
+862 
-867 GNVNIRGVRSPE
+867 GV
-879 FDYDAANKAYVDS
+879 ANKSYVDS
-892 KSPTSVTVTLT
+892 KAPLPPVPVTLT
-903 VDGWTNKRA
+903 TSGWSSNT
-912 SFEPGGETLG
+912 
-922 HQQTV
+922 QTV
-927 TVSGVS
+927 TVSGVVAS
-933 ATETAQL
+933 ETAQL

-960 TGQAANRLTFTCQ
+960 TGQAANSLTFTCQ

>member
-97 VAAAGTIGD
+97 VAAASTIGD

-111 QTAASQASSAKDAA
+111 QTAAGQASSARDAA
-125 VAAQTAAET
+125 ISAQSAAET
-134 AKTSAET
+134 AKTAAET
-141 ASGQAQTAATQASG
+141 ASGQAQTAATQAAG

-188 ANSAYD
+188 ANSASD

-226 VTKTTSPEGN
+226 VTKTISPEGN
-236 LLFVIGVPQGTQGDK
+236 LLFVIGVPQGIQGDK
-251 GDTGETGAT
+251 GETGETGAT
-260 GPQGVSITNA
+260 GPQGVSVTNA

-278 VITLSAGEPIN
+278 VITLSAGDPIN

-294 GPQGIQGE
+294 GPQGIQGD

-307 ASVDHIERTSGTGAP
+307 ASVDHIDRTSGTGAP

-333 DGQTGGTFQVYNG
+333 NGQTGGTFQVYNG

-358 GSVPMAGDLQM
+358 GSVPMTGNLQM
-369 GGHAV
+369 GGHKI
-374 TGMADGTDPTDGA
+374 TDLAEPTDNTDAASKEYVDDTITVSLVGNYIPTGQKGQANGVASLDGSGKVPSAQLPPMDYVPTSRTVNGHALSADVTLDAEDVGA
-387 TVGQL
+387 RPNTWTPSAENVG
-392 AGKLDSP
+392 AIP
-399 DGGTAGQVLT
+399 NPTGGTAGQVLT
-409 KTADGSAWENAPS
+409 KTADGSAWEDAPS

-428 TEGQM
+428 ADGQM
-433 LYKTADGTEWG
+433 LYKSADGAEWG
-444 DKPVMVVTLAEGES
+444 DKPNIYVNIEYSDGSYSADKTYEEIRQLLLDGFHVFARYG
-458 GLTSNKTVAEIKEAH
+458 GL
-473 LNGFYIFVNY
+473 IFVLSSCLLESTIS
-483 SIGGYDKLLPLF
+483 SIKF
-495 AAKYIETDEPSF
+495 FNAKYESYRALSGSFFEIEPDSSVSNNSF
-507 DFVSYTYSHT
+507 D
-517 GRILTVLDIAE
+517 LDFSDYVPVTRSINGNGLSQDVHLSAE
-528 IKIYTIDG
+528 DVNAIEN
-536 KDYTRLYAYSGGLF
+536 
-550 PLIGGNQG
+550 P
-558 EILYLANDD
+558 AN
-567 TAHWGPAPKGIPD
+567 
-580 GGTTGQVLTKTST
+580 
-593 GEEWS
+593 
-598 DAPSGLPEGGT
+598 GT
-609 EGQVIKK
+609 EGQILAKTS
-616 GASGAEWSN
+616 SGA
-625 PVGRADGTGEI
+625 
-636 FNDYENNAASGNYAH
+636 
-651 AEGRFSYADG
+651 
-661 TCAHSEGTSSRAS
+661 
-674 GDYSHSEGYSN
+674 
-685 TASGGRSHAEGYS
+685 
-698 TTASAFDSH
+698 
-707 SEGNGTIASG
+707 
-717 AQQHVQGRYNVSDPR
+717 
-732 YAHIV
+732 
-737 GNGSSASARSNAHTL
+737 
-752 DWDGNAWFAGDVF
+752 AW
-765 VGGTSQFSS
+765 
-774 EKLMKE
+774 
-780 PTGTQGQLLGFT
+780 
-792 ADNTVGAV
+792 V

-812 DDRYLQLTGGELN
+812 DERYLQLTGGTLTGALTLN
-825 DNAIFQLPGDNGSLY
+825 GEPTEDLQAAPKQYVDALKPLA
-840 LGGRNNVPNV
+840 RT
-850 GMYAGS
+850 
-856 SGYITL
+856 ITL
-862 HDNTM
+862 T
-867 GNVNIRGVRSPE
+867 
-879 FDYDAANKAYVDS
+879 AA
-892 KSPTSVTVTLT
+892 
-903 VDGWTNKRA
+903 GWSSNA
-912 SFEPGGETLG
+912 
-922 HQQTV
+922 QTV

-933 ATETAQL
+933 ASETAQL

-960 TGQAANRLTFTCQ
+960 TNQGANSLTFTCQ

>member
-75 AAAAQTAAENAQDAA
+75 AAAAQTAAESAQDAA

-111 QTAASQASSAKDAA
+111 QTAAGQASSAKDAA
-125 VAAQTAAET
+125 VAAQSAAEA
-134 AKTSAET
+134 AKTAAET

-179 EAETSASSA
+179 EAEASASSA
-188 ANSAYD
+188 ANSASD

-209 ENMDMEGET
+209 ENMDMDGET

-226 VTKTTSPEGN
+226 VTKTTSPEGG
-236 LLFVIGVPQGTQGDK
+236 LLFVIGVPHGVQGDK

-260 GPQGVSITNA
+260 GPQGVSVTNA

-278 VITLSAGEPIN
+278 MITLSAGEPIN
-289 AGSVI
+289 AGSVV
-294 GPQGIQGE
+294 GPQGVQGE
-302 VGPTG
+302 TGPTG
-307 ASVDHIERTSGTGAP
+307 ASVDRIERTSGTGAP

-333 DGQTGGTFQVYNG
+333 NGQTGGTFQVYNG

-358 GSVPMAGDLQM
+358 GSVPMTGDLQM

-409 KTADGSAWENAPS
+409 KTADGIAWEDAPS
-422 GLPDGG
+422 GLPSGG

-433 LYKTADGTEWG
+433 LYQGGNGPEWG
-444 DKPVMVVTLAEGES
+444 DKPVMYVNITES
-458 GLTSNKTVAEIKEAH
+458 GGTYSADKTFAEIESAIESEYSVVANVKKGNEE
-473 LNGFYIFVNY
+473 LEIGFI
-483 SIGGYDKLLPLF
+483 LPL
-495 AAKYIETDEPSF
+495 AH
-507 DFVSYTYSHT
+507 FVSGS
-517 GRILTVLDIAE
+517 VVMFA
-528 IKIYTIDG
+528 
-536 KDYTRLYAYSGGLF
+536 
-550 PLIGGNQG
+550 
-558 EILYLANDD
+558 LYLDGSFYSASVESNNF
-567 TAHWGPAPKGIPD
+567 ASYFEVKIPATSISFTP
-580 GGTTGQVLTKTST
+580 TST
-593 GEEWS
+593 VTSDNVQDAIEEV
-598 DAPSGLPEGGT
+598 DTQL
-609 EGQVIKK
+609 
-616 GASGAEWSN
+616 
-625 PVGRADGTGEI
+625 
-636 FNDYENNAASGNYAH
+636 
-651 AEGRFSYADG
+651 
-661 TCAHSEGTSSRAS
+661 
-674 GDYSHSEGYSN
+674 
-685 TASGGRSHAEGYS
+685 S
-698 TTASAFDSH
+698 T
-707 SEGNGTIASG
+707 
-717 AQQHVQGRYNVSDPR
+717 
-732 YAHIV
+732 
-737 GNGSSASARSNAHTL
+737 
-752 DWDGNAWFAGDVF
+752 
-765 VGGTSQFSS
+765 
-774 EKLMKE
+774 KLTT
-780 PTGTQGQLLGFT
+780 PTGTAGQLLGFT

-812 DDRYLQLTGGELN
+812 DERYLQLTGGTLTGALTLN
-825 DNAIFQLPGDNGSLY
+825 GEPTEDLQAAPKQYVDALKPLA
-840 LGGRNNVPNV
+840 RT
-850 GMYAGS
+850 
-856 SGYITL
+856 ITL
-862 HDNTM
+862 TAAGWSSNT
-867 GNVNIRGVRSPE
+867 
-879 FDYDAANKAYVDS
+879 
-892 KSPTSVTVTLT
+892 
-903 VDGWTNKRA
+903 
-912 SFEPGGETLG
+912 
-922 HQQTV
+922 QTV

-960 TGQAANRLTFTCQ
+960 TGQAANSLTFTCQ

>member
-52 TAAQTAANQAGQSAT
+52 TAAQTAATQASQSAT

-75 AAAAQTAAENAQDAA
+75 AAVAQTAAESAQDAA

-111 QTAASQASSAKDAA
+111 QDAASQASSAKDAA
-125 VAAQTAAET
+125 VAAKTAAET
-134 AKTSAET
+134 AKTAAET
-141 ASGQAQTAATQASG
+141 ASGQAQTAATQAAG

-188 ANSAYD
+188 ANSASD

-199 TEAEQAKTYI
+199 AEAEQAKTYI

-236 LLFVIGVPQGTQGDK
+236 LLFVIGVPQGIQGDK

-260 GPQGVSITNA
+260 GPQGVSVTNA

-278 VITLSAGEPIN
+278 VITLSAGDPIN

-307 ASVDHIERTSGTGAP
+307 ASVDRIERTSGTGAP

-351 SGDFMAD
+351 SGDFMSD
-358 GSVPMAGDLQM
+358 GSVPMTGALQM
-369 GGHAV
+369 GGHKITSLAE
-374 TGMADGTDPTDGA
+374 PTDNTDAASKEYVDDTITVSLVGNYIPMGQKGQANGVASLDDSGKVPSAQLPPMDYVPTSRTVNGHALSADVTLDADDVGA
-387 TVGQL
+387 IPNP
-392 AGKLDSP
+392 S
-399 DGGTAGQVLT
+399 GGTAGQVLT
-409 KTADGSAWENAPS
+409 KTADGSSWEN
-422 GLPDGG
+422 
-428 TEGQM
+428 
-433 LYKTADGTEWG
+433 
-444 DKPVMVVTLAEGES
+444 
-458 GLTSNKTVAEIKEAH
+458 
-473 LNGFYIFVNY
+473 
-483 SIGGYDKLLPLF
+483 
-495 AAKYIETDEPSF
+495 
-507 DFVSYTYSHT
+507 
-517 GRILTVLDIAE
+517 
-528 IKIYTIDG
+528 
-536 KDYTRLYAYSGGLF
+536 
-550 PLIGGNQG
+550 
-558 EILYLANDD
+558 
-567 TAHWGPAPKGIPD
+567 
-580 GGTTGQVLTKTST
+580 
-593 GEEWS
+593 
-598 DAPSGLPEGGT
+598 APSGLPEGGT

-616 GASGAEWSN
+616 TADGAEWDDAEWLPLS
-625 PVGRADGTGEI
+625 GGTM
-636 FNDYENNAASGNYAH
+636 
-651 AEGRFSYADG
+651 
-661 TCAHSEGTSSRAS
+661 S
-674 GDYSHSEGYSN
+674 GDINMADPTSDYDPSITANGIKNNTSPWIQWSVGDSGKHNLRIGTNGGYMRFAPESDGGACLL
-685 TASGGRSHAEGYS
+685 TISAQYGLSMSGDQIRDLGDPTEPQGAATKQYVDTQLS
-698 TTASAFDSH
+698 T
-707 SEGNGTIASG
+707 
-717 AQQHVQGRYNVSDPR
+717 
-732 YAHIV
+732 
-737 GNGSSASARSNAHTL
+737 
-752 DWDGNAWFAGDVF
+752 
-765 VGGTSQFSS
+765 
-774 EKLMKE
+774 KLTT
-780 PTGTQGQLLGFT
+780 PTGTAGQLLGFT

-800 DAPESGLTQEQA
+800 DAPETGLTQEQA
-812 DDRYLQLTGGELN
+812 DERYLQLSGGAMTGSIMASFGQDFGIHFPVVEESN
-825 DNAIFQLPGDNGSLY
+825 TITIGS
-840 LGGRNNVPNV
+840 GGAAFSVSATNNVEVYREPTTAN
-850 GMYAGS
+850 
-856 SGYITL
+856 
-862 HDNTM
+862 
-867 GNVNIRGVRSPE
+867 GV
-879 FDYDAANKAYVDS
+879 ANKAYVDS
-892 KSPTSVTVTLT
+892 KAPTSVLVNLRLSRWSSNT
-903 VDGWTNKRA
+903 
-912 SFEPGGETLG
+912 
-922 HQQTV
+922 QTV

-960 TGQAANRLTFTCQ
+960 TGQAANSLTFTCQ
-973 TVPTSN
+973 TVPTRN
-979 LTVYVVIQPLS
+979 LTVYVVIQPLG

>member
-52 TAAQTAANQAGQSAT
+52 TAAQTAA
-67 QAEAARQG
+67 
-75 AAAAQTAAENAQDAA
+75 
-90 ETARDQS
+90 
-97 VAAAGTIGD
+97 
-106 SVEQA
+106 
-111 QTAASQASSAKDAA
+111 
-125 VAAQTAAET
+125 
-134 AKTSAET
+134 
-141 ASGQAQTAATQASG
+141 
-155 SATAAQTAAT
+155 T

-188 ANSAYD
+188 ANSASD

-199 TEAEQAKTYI
+199 AEAEQAKTYI

-226 VTKTTSPEGN
+226 VAKTTSPEGN
-236 LLFVIGVPQGTQGDK
+236 LLFVIGVPQGIQGDK

-260 GPQGVSITNA
+260 GPKGVSVTNA

-294 GPQGIQGE
+294 GPKGEQGD

-307 ASVDHIERTSGTGAP
+307 ASVGRIERTSGTGAP

-333 DGQTGGTFQVYNG
+333 NGQTGGTFQVYNG

-358 GSVPMAGDLQM
+358 GSVPMTGDLQM

-409 KTADGSAWENAPS
+409 KTADGSAWEDAPS

-428 TEGQM
+428 VEGQM
-433 LYKTADGTEWG
+433 LYKSADGAVWG
-444 DKPVMVVTLAEGES
+444 DKPIIYVNITGDDSSGYTANKTLSEIKDAYQKGFFIIANTPNGIIPMTSIYKYATFIKFDIDHKRTNEYLVAEDRVIYQMTAMSNFASDVSYDRYAS
-458 GLTSNKTVAEIKEAH
+458 GLRATNVQDAI
-473 LNGFYIFVNY
+473 
-483 SIGGYDKLLPLF
+483 DKVQENVEKVLP
-495 AAKYIETDEPSF
+495 S
-507 DFVSYTYSHT
+507 
-517 GRILTVLDIAE
+517 
-528 IKIYTIDG
+528 
-536 KDYTRLYAYSGGLF
+536 
-550 PLIGGNQG
+550 
-558 EILYLANDD
+558 
-567 TAHWGPAPKGIPD
+567 

-598 DAPSGLPEGGT
+598 DAPSGLPENGT
-609 EGQVIKK
+609 EGQILEKTS
-616 GASGAEWSN
+616 SGA
-625 PVGRADGTGEI
+625 
-636 FNDYENNAASGNYAH
+636 
-651 AEGRFSYADG
+651 
-661 TCAHSEGTSSRAS
+661 
-674 GDYSHSEGYSN
+674 
-685 TASGGRSHAEGYS
+685 
-698 TTASAFDSH
+698 
-707 SEGNGTIASG
+707 
-717 AQQHVQGRYNVSDPR
+717 
-732 YAHIV
+732 
-737 GNGSSASARSNAHTL
+737 
-752 DWDGNAWFAGDVF
+752 AW
-765 VGGTSQFSS
+765 
-774 EKLMKE
+774 
-780 PTGTQGQLLGFT
+780 
-792 ADNTVGAV
+792 V
-800 DAPESGLTQEQA
+800 DKPESGLTQEQA
-812 DDRYLQLTGGELN
+812 DERYLQLTGGELN
-825 DNAIFQLPGDNGSLY
+825 DDAIFQLPGDNGSLY

-850 GMYAGS
+850 GMYASS

-892 KSPTSVTVTLT
+892 KSPTSVTITLAA
-903 VDGWTNKRA
+903 DGWTNTMA
-912 SFEPGGETLG
+912 PVEPGGETVG

-927 TVSGVS
+927 TVSGVVAS
-933 ATETAQL
+933 ETAQL

-960 TGQAANRLTFTCQ
+960 TGQAANSLTFTCQ